1 MSWIRSW
8 RRWPRRGQ
16 RPDSSAGES
25 QDAASEADPTAK
37 AREWMVREQIEQ
49 RGVRDP
55 EVLAAMRR
63 VPRHLFVDS
72 QWAYDDRALPL
83 TRGQTISQ
91 PFVVALMTQFARPPR
106 GWHGA
111 RVLEVGTGSGYQAAV
126 LAELGA
132 AVVSVER
139 DPELNARAARNLEAA
154 GYVGVVTE
162 VGDGTQGWPAG
173 APYDAI
179 LVTAAGPSIPAPL
192 REQLS
197 PDGGRMVI
205 PLGGPDGQW
214 LTLVERQ
221 GDEWR
226 EKSLEPVMFVP
237 LIGTHGYEERR

>member
-1 MSWIRSW
+1 
-8 RRWPRRGQ
+8 
-16 RPDSSAGES
+16 
-25 QDAASEADPTAK
+25 
-37 AREWMVREQIEQ
+37 MVREQIEQ

-72 QWAYDDRALPL
+72 DWAYDDRALPL
-83 TRGQTISQ
+83 SGGQTISQ
-91 PFVVALMTQFARPPR
+91 PFVVALMTQFARPSR

-111 RVLEVGTGSGYQAAV
+111 RVLEIGTGSGYQAAV

-139 DPELNARAARNLEAA
+139 DPELSARAARNLSEA
-154 GYVGVVTE
+154 GYGGVLTE

-173 APYDAI
+173 ALYDAI

-205 PLGGPDGQW
+205 PIGDRGGQW
-214 LTLVERQ
+214 LTLVERR

-226 EKSLEPVMFVP
+226 EKSLEPVVFVP
-237 LIGTHGYEERR
+237 LVGTHGYEERRGE

>member
-1 MSWIRSW
+1 
-8 RRWPRRGQ
+8 
-16 RPDSSAGES
+16 
-25 QDAASEADPTAK
+25 
-37 AREWMVREQIEQ
+37 MVREQIEN

-72 QWAYDDRALPL
+72 AWAYDDRALPL

-91 PFVVALMTQFARPPR
+91 PFVVALMTQAARPPL
-106 GWHGA
+106 GWHGG

-126 LAELGA
+126 LTELGA

-139 DPELNARAARNLEAA
+139 DPELSAQAARNLAAA
-154 GYVGVVTE
+154 GYGGVQTVI
-162 VGDGTQGWPAG
+162 GDGTHGWPAA

-192 REQLS
+192 REQLNS
-197 PDGGRMVI
+197 DGGRMVI
-205 PLGGPDGQW
+205 PIGDREGQW
-214 LTLVERQ
+214 LTLVERH

-226 EKSLEPVMFVP
+226 ERSLEPVVFVP
-237 LIGTHGYEERR
+237 LIGTHGYGG

>member
-1 MSWIRSW
+1 
-8 RRWPRRGQ
+8 
-16 RPDSSAGES
+16 
-25 QDAASEADPTAK
+25 
-37 AREWMVREQIEQ
+37 MVREQIEQ

-72 QWAYDDRALPL
+72 DWAYDDRALPL

-139 DPELNARAARNLEAA
+139 EPELSARAAHNLAAA
-154 GYVGVVTE
+154 GYGGVVCE

-179 LVTAAGPSIPAPL
+179 LVTAAGPSIPTPL
-192 REQLS
+192 REQLN

-205 PLGGPDGQW
+205 PIGGPDGQW

-226 EKSLEPVMFVP
+226 EKSLEPVVFVP
-237 LIGTHGYEERR
+237 LIGTHGYEDR